1 MALVDL
7 LPGLGGFAEREV
19 CAYLD
24 APGLRGDWWRTL
36 PVDASVRVLEQSQP
50 WERIAE
56 LVLVHGPMQPF
67 GVIAPILLYADSS
80 PRLSRWPRRVVVAL
94 RSEGLDWQGLIRMS
108 AGDLLA
114 RPALDRADVLGI
126 VAGTLREAYDLGI
139 AAARSLTYPGVSI
152 PRPAR
157 PPGSRHPTTGVPVA
171 AVEPPGGLVEVLNAF
186 LSTWSGRERHV
197 AAARLFVY
205 PPPTLES
212 VALGLGVTRERVRQ
226 IQRRC
231 VVRLERWAM
240 GPGGPLVAAH
250 VVELSGRLGTVARL
264 TDLIEAHPRHREPI
278 PVLGG
283 RVPLWAVVAALLPH
297 RIGDG
302 WLTVDAPAIA
312 QTRTRQRLQALC
324 AQGAVPWSAIE
335 EAVRAG
341 GVFPGA
347 SAAWLERI
355 PQVRRFGARGV
366 WWGPTVNDK
375 AEAVLALEGTSLT
388 LERIVEL
395 VGDDYAVS
403 SVGNQLQ
410 SDERF
415 MRTDR
420 HLYGLRRWDV
430 EEYLGIRDMI
440 ELEVRRNGGELR
452 VEDAVAS
459 LTGRFDVSES
469 SVRAYAAGP
478 NFERHRPGWVRMA
491 PSGPGIA
498 PVAYRPRRA
507 VSHTQRCFRHD
518 DGQWWYRVDVREMHL
533 RGCGFPV
540 PNAFAAHAGMAPG
553 SRVVLAHDEGEV
565 RVTWRSQPC
574 VGSLR
579 SLMFAFGVR
588 VGDHVFV
595 SMDEGR
601 LSARLTRA
609 ATPGLSCAR
618 RALRLVGAGDRVPEE
633 EAAAFVA
640 QALGLARGA
649 PLAAILA
656 RLSQRRDHDVA
667 GLLARG

>member
-36 PVDASVRVLEQSQP
+36 PVDASTRMLAQPRP

-56 LVLVHGPMQPF
+56 LVVAHGPTQPF

-114 RPALDRADVLGI
+114 RPALEREDVVGI
-126 VAGTLREAYDLGI
+126 VAGTLREGYDLGV

-152 PRPAR
+152 PRPLRSPASGY
-157 PPGSRHPTTGVPVA
+157 PIAGAPVVGVD
-171 AVEPPGGLVEVLNAF
+171 PPGGLVEVLNAF
-186 LSTWSGRERHV
+186 LATWSERERHV
-197 AAARLFVY
+197 AGERLFVY

-212 VALGLGVTRERVRQ
+212 VAAGLGVTRERVRQ

-231 VVRLERWAM
+231 VVRLERWAI
-240 GPGGPLVAAH
+240 GPGGPLLAAH
-250 VVELSGRLGTVARL
+250 VVELATRLGSVARL
-264 TDLIEAHPRHREPI
+264 TDLIDAHPRHREPI

-302 WLTVDAPAIA
+302 WLTVETPAA
-312 QTRTRQRLQALC
+312 AEAETRHRLRALC
-324 AQGAVPWSAIE
+324 ARGAVPWSAVE
-335 EAVRAG
+335 EAVREG

-347 SAAWLERI
+347 ITQWLERV
-355 PQVRRFGARGV
+355 PQVRRFGDRGV

-375 AEAVLALEGTSLT
+375 AEAVLTLEGTSLT
-388 LERIVEL
+388 LERIVRL

-420 HLYGLRRWDV
+420 HLYGLRSWDV
-430 EEYLGIRDMI
+430 EEYLGIREMI
-440 ELEVRRNGGELR
+440 EIEVRRNGGELR
-452 VEDAVAS
+452 VDDAVAS

-478 NFERHRPGWVRMA
+478 TFERHRPGWVRIA
-491 PSGPGIA
+491 PTGPGIA
-498 PVAYRPRRA
+498 PIPYTPRRA
-507 VSHTQRCFRHD
+507 VSHTQRCFHHD
-518 DGQWWYRVDVREMHL
+518 GRWWYRVDVREMHL
-533 RGCGFPV
+533 RGCGFPI

-553 SRVVLAHDEGEV
+553 GRVVLAHDEGEV

-579 SLMFAFGVR
+579 SLMFVLRVR
-588 VGDHVFV
+588 VGDHMFV

-601 LSARLTRA
+601 LSARLVRA
-609 ATPGLSCAR
+609 APLELARVR
-618 RALRLVGAGDRVPEE
+618 RALRLVGSHDQVPAG
-633 EAAAFVA
+633 EATAHVA
-640 QALGLARGA
+640 RALGLPETT
-649 PLAAILA
+649 PLAAIVA
-656 RLSQRRDHDVA
+656 RLIQRRDRDIA
-667 GLLARG
+667 ELLAPK